1 MSQLPL
7 PPIRTFFIIKSL
19 ALLALCQLFSDD
31 DKPLFET
38 QPLEGSVGSGA
49 RVKHGK

>member
-1 MSQLPL
+1 MSA
-7 PPIRTFFIIKSL
+7 I
-19 ALLALCQLFSDD
+19 SDD

-38 QPLEGSVGSGA
+38 QPLEGSVGTGAGAGAGA